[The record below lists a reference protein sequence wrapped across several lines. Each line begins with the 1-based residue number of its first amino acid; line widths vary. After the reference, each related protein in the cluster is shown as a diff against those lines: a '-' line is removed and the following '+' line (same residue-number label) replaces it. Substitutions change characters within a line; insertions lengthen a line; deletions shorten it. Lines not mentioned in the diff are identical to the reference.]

1 MSDNEHSVD
10 PQDISSDRSVM
21 RPGQNL
27 IEFALIALPII
38 VGAALLQS
46 TLLPVLSSL
55 FSGITQTVLSLRV

>member
-10 PQDISSDRSVM
+10 PQDVSSDRSVM

-55 FSGITQTVLSLRV
+55 FSGITQTILSLRV

>member
-55 FSGITQTVLSLRV
+55 FSGITQTILSLRV

>member
-10 PQDISSDRSVM
+10 PQDVSSDRSVM

>member
-1 MSDNEHSVD
+1 MSENEHSVD
-10 PQDISSDRSVM
+10 PQDVSSDRSVM

>member
-1 MSDNEHSVD
+1 
-10 PQDISSDRSVM
+10 M

-38 VGAALLQS
+38 VAAALLQS

>member
-10 PQDISSDRSVM
+10 PQDVSSDRSVM

-55 FSGITQTVLSLRV
+55 FSGITQTILSLRG

>member
-1 MSDNEHSVD
+1 MSGNAHSVD
-10 PQDISSDRSVM
+10 PRDVSSDRLIM

>member
-1 MSDNEHSVD
+1 MSENEHSVD
-10 PQDISSDRSVM
+10 PQDVSSDRSVM

-46 TLLPVLSSL
+46 TLRPVLSSL

>member
-1 MSDNEHSVD
+1 MSGNEHSVD
-10 PQDISSDRSVM
+10 PRDVSSDRSVM

>member
-1 MSDNEHSVD
+1 MSENEHSVD
-10 PQDISSDRSVM
+10 PQDVSSDRSVM

-55 FSGITQTVLSLRV
+55 FSGITQTILSLRV

>member
-1 MSDNEHSVD
+1 MSGNEHSVD
-10 PQDISSDRSVM
+10 PQDVLSDRSVM

>member
-1 MSDNEHSVD
+1 MSDKEHSVD
-10 PQDISSDRSVM
+10 PQGVSFDRLIM